1 MSGSRSSLRG
11 VQSLG
16 LREPGPQEARRK
28 GKNFILQRQR
38 NHASGTSGAT
48 VVGVTMGTGVI
59 ILEKMASNLSLMNRR
74 TLPGR
79 NWGGGEASG
88 GV

>member
-1 MSGSRSSLRG
+1 
-11 VQSLG
+11 
-16 LREPGPQEARRK
+16 
-28 GKNFILQRQR
+28 
-38 NHASGTSGAT
+38 
-48 VVGVTMGTGVI
+48 MGTGVI
-59 ILEKMASNLSLMNRR
+59 ILEKMASNLSLMIRR